1 MCKLPIG
8 FGTALVPKAA
18 AIIGGG
24 VIGIEMAAIYLN
36 LDCAVTVIELLQDI
50 LPTED
55 EEVRKGMR
63 MLLEQRGVKIFTGA
77 GQ

>member
-1 MCKLPIG
+1 ME
-8 FGTALVPKAA
+8 F
-18 AIIGGG
+18 
-24 VIGIEMAAIYLN
+24 
-36 LDCAVTVIELLQDI
+36 TVIELLPDI

-77 GQ
+77 RAVGSKRTTRLI